1 MARAVAEIEQEVRS
15 LAAADQE
22 HILRVL
28 LEELAGPPDADVERS
43 WLEEAQ
49 RRSAELDAG
58 LVTPE
63 PAEEVFARARASLHR
78 R

>member
-1 MARAVAEIEQEVRS
+1 MVRAVAEIEQEIRE
-15 LAAADQE
+15 LDAADQE
-22 HILRVL
+22 RILHTL
-28 LEELAGPPDADVERS
+28 LEELAGPPDVEVERA

-58 LVTPE
+58 LVTPVA
-63 PAEEVFARARASLHR
+63 AEEVFARARAKLR